1 MLSFML
7 QIPRVGARPADR
19 AGPFYE
25 DTAGV
30 EAFCFK
36 FPGADAAVV
45 RSTQNSLA
53 SRGEVSTQR
62 CEFAGTVF

>member
-1 MLSFML
+1 ML
-7 QIPRVGARPADR
+7 QVPRVGARPADR

-53 SRGEVSTQR
+53 SRSEVTTQR
-62 CEFAGTVF
+62 WEIAAIVF